1 MIEVKNLVKRYGNY
15 LAVDNINFTVEK
27 GEIVG
32 FLGPNG
38 AGKSTTMNVMTGYLS
53 ATEGS
58 VTIDGYD
65 IFEEPE
71 EAKKLIG
78 YLPEQ
83 PPVYMDMTVVEYLQ
97 FVAEL
102 KSVDKKLR
110 REQIKQIILDTKLEE
125 VKDRLIRHLSK
136 GYRQRVG
143 IAGALVGYP
152 DLIILDEPTV
162 GLDPKQIIE
171 IRDLIHKL
179 SEKHTVILS
188 SHILSE
194 ISAVCERIII
204 INKGRLI
211 ADATPEQ
218 LSEEANKNPSL
229 RLSVKGSMD
238 KVKEV
243 LGRMTTTT
251 TVNEIEETDGIC
263 SMVLYPEEERDVREE
278 VFNLLAEEKLPIYE
292 MKLQTLSL
300 EDIFLKLTQTEN
312 YEEDVIEE
320 EAAYEETVTVEED
333 KIEKEEE

>member
-15 LAVDNINFTVEK
+15 LAVNDLSFTVEK

-32 FLGPNG
+32 LLGPNG

-58 VTIDGYD
+58 VTIDEYD
-65 IFEEPE
+65 IFDEPE

-83 PPVYMDMTVVEYLQ
+83 PPVYMDMTVNEYLR
-97 FVAEL
+97 FVADL
-102 KSVDKKLR
+102 KSVSKKER
-110 REQIKQIILDTKLEE
+110 VEQIAEILEDTKL
-125 VKDRLIRHLSK
+125 VDVQNRLIRHLSK

-152 DLIILDEPTV
+152 ELIILDEPTV

-171 IRDLIHKL
+171 IRDLIRKL
-179 SEKHTVILS
+179 SKKHTVILS

-211 ADATPEQ
+211 ADDTPDNLAEY
-218 LSEEANKNPSL
+218 ANDNLGL
-229 RLSVKGSMD
+229 RLSVKGD
-238 KVKEV
+238 LHKVKEV
-243 LGRMTTTT
+243 LNKIPSVTSIK
-251 TVNEIEETDGIC
+251 EAEEQDGIS
-263 SMVLYPEEERDVREE
+263 SMVLFTENNKDIRDELFYV
-278 VFNLLAEEKLPIYE
+278 LAEEKLPIYGME
-292 MKLQTLSL
+292 LRTLSL
-300 EDIFLKLTQTEN
+300 EDVFLALTQDTQ
-312 YEEDVIEE
+312 EESNEK
-320 EAAYEETVTVEED
+320 ED
-333 KIEKEEE
+333 K